1 MASSEIKWQAPEF
14 EYRPKGVSW
23 YWISIIVAAAIVAVS
38 VWQKNFL
45 FGLLIIVAEI
55 LVLVW
60 ANREPP
66 FVEFTL
72 NERGLDIGG
81 NKFYVWSEAES
92 FGIDDYLETDWP
104 NLYFQFKA
112 RLKTPLKI
120 KMPKER
126 AAEIQKTLQTI
137 LPQVKHERSALETLE
152 ELIGF

>member
-1 MASSEIKWQAPEF
+1 MSPFEIKWSAPEF
-14 EYRPKGVSW
+14 EYRAKGVSW
-23 YWISIIVAAAIVAVS
+23 YWLSIIIAAALVGVS

-45 FGLLIIVAEI
+45 FGLLVVLAEI

-66 FVEFTL
+66 LVGFAV
-72 NERGLDIGG
+72 NEKGLEVGG
-81 NKFYVWSEAES
+81 QKFHAWTEMES
-92 FGIDDYLETDWP
+92 FSIDDYLETDWP
-104 NLYFQFKA
+104 NLYFQFHA

-126 AAEIQKTLQTI
+126 VAEIQKILQTI
-137 LPQVKHERSALETLE
+137 LPQTKHERSALETLE

>member
-1 MASSEIKWQAPEF
+1 MNPFELKWRAPEF

-23 YWISIIVAAAIVAVS
+23 YWISIIIAAVIVGIS

-45 FGLLIIVAEI
+45 FGFLIVVAEI

-66 FVEFTL
+66 LVEFTI
-72 NERGLDIGG
+72 NERGFDIGG
-81 NKFYVWSEAES
+81 HKFYAWSEMES
-92 FGIDDYLETDWP
+92 FSVDEYLQTDWP
-104 NLYFQFKA
+104 NTYFQFRA

-126 AAEIQKTLQTI
+126 TAEIQKILQTI
-137 LPQVKHERSALETLE
+137 LPQVKHERSLLETLE